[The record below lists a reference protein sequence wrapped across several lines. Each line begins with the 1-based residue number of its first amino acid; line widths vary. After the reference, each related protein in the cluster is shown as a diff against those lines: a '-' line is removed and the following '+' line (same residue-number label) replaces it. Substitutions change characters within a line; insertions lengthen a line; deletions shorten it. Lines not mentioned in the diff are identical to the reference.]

1 MSCRSWFLTYFTVS
15 ASSAQSQTQPQQARK
30 PAETSTMK
38 MDDVSKWT
46 QKQWKVAKANRF
58 REDAANPDLKNSPL
72 HSSNK
77 PEPILSYNHKETA
90 SFFDLKDF

>member
-1 MSCRSWFLTYFTVS
+1 
-15 ASSAQSQTQPQQARK
+15 
-30 PAETSTMK
+30 
-38 MDDVSKWT
+38 MDAKAG
-46 QKQWKVAKANRF
+46 KVAKANRF

>member
-1 MSCRSWFLTYFTVS
+1 MSCRWVFTYL
-15 ASSAQSQTQPQQARK
+15 AAGALLAQSQTQPQEAAK

-38 MDDVSKWT
+38 MEDVSKWT

-77 PEPILSYNHKETA
+77 PESILSYNHKETA